1 MIHKKK
7 LLKDL
12 IILYESDKKS
22 VIEANDDKEKHYR
35 MGSLI
40 TLEAIIQFIEEGNYD
55 VLRWGR

>member
-22 VIEANDDKEKHYR
+22 VIEANDDKEKNYR

-40 TLEAIIQFIEEGNYD
+40 TLEAIIQFY
-55 VLRWGR
+55 